1 MLPQRSVPKVRKLQP
16 IKQRSSSRHRSYY
29 HQKVRHR
36 QLEHQFKRLKNIL
49 RKQRYNKRTMTGK
62 IRSTLTLTKVMTT
75 LTLKERRSQN

>member
-1 MLPQRSVPKVRKLQP
+1 MLPLRSVPKVRKLQP

-29 HQKVRHR
+29 HPKVKHR